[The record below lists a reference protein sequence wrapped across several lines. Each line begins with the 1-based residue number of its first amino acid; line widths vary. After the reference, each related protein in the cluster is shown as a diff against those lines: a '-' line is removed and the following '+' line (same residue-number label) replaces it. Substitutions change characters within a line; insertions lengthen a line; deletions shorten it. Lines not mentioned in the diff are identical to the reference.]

1 MRGSKP
7 GERRGGRAKGTPNK
21 ATRELKEAILQA
33 AVDVG
38 EDENGAGGLTGYL
51 RRVAKEDVKAFAGL
65 LGKVL
70 PLQVANPDGEAFRLV
85 GRIELV
91 APDDDSEG

>member
-38 EDENGAGGLTGYL
+38 EDEKGSGGLTGYL

-70 PLQVANPDGEAFRLV
+70 PLQVANPDGEAFRV
-85 GRIELV
+85 VTTVELV